1 MWRDGPVLRSAFLAL
16 AAVLCMGSGPRP
28 AAAGQTVVTDL
39 RVGENA
45 KTTRFVLD
53 LTGRVEFRVFTLA
66 DPYRVVI
73 DLPAVAWRLPVRPLP
88 ERRGLLAKLRYGL
101 FKPGI
106 SRVVLDMNG
115 PAAVDKAFLLVPAG
129 VHAYRLV
136 LDLVPTS
143 RAAFLK
149 RAGRPDARAASLT
162 PVPARPRPGYGTAK
176 TAVPPPPLR
185 KPRRADKPRRA
196 ESKPGIVIDPGH
208 GGIDPGTTSVG
219 GIYEKH
225 VTLAV
230 AREMKAQLER
240 TGRFRVVLT
249 RERDIFLRLRDRVA
263 KGRDAGARLF
273 MSIHADAIKN
283 RKVRG
288 LSVYTLSERASDKEA
303 EALAE
308 KENKADLIAG
318 IDLTHETP
326 EVANILIDL
335 AQRESMNESVRFASL
350 LIKELRR
357 KTRVLRR
364 SHRFAG
370 FAVLKAPDV
379 PSVLLEVGFLSN
391 REDEKA
397 LRSKKYRAKLAAAV
411 VRAVD
416 GYFARVEE
424 ATRK

>member
-149 RAGRPDARAASLT
+149 RAGRQDARAASPT
-162 PVPARPRPGYGTAK
+162 TVPAHPRPGYGTSK
-176 TAVPPPPLR
+176 TAVPPLPLR
-185 KPRRADKPRRA
+185 KPRRT
-196 ESKPGIVIDPGH
+196 ESKPVIVIDPGH
-208 GGIDPGTTSVG
+208 GGVDPGTTSVG

-225 VTLAV
+225 VTLSV

-318 IDLTHETP
+318 IDLTNETP

-335 AQRESMNESVRFASL
+335 AQRESMNESVHFASL

-424 ATRK
+424 AKRK

>member
-1 MWRDGPVLRSAFLAL
+1 MLRDGPVLRLAFMAL
-16 AAVLCMGSGPRP
+16 TAALCIGSGPRP

-53 LTGRVEFRVFTLA
+53 LSDRVEFRVFTLA

-73 DLPAVAWRLPVRPLP
+73 DLPAVGWRLPVRPLP
-88 ERRGLLAKLRYGL
+88 EGRGLLAKLRYGL
-101 FKPGI
+101 FKPGT

-149 RAGRPDARAASLT
+149 RAGRSDARAAFLT
-162 PVPARPRPGYGTAK
+162 PVPARPRPGYGPSTTA
-176 TAVPPPPLR
+176 APRLPL
-185 KPRRADKPRRA
+185 PKPRRA
-196 ESKPGIVIDPGH
+196 ESKPVIVIDPGH
-208 GGIDPGTTSVG
+208 GGVDPGTTSVG

-225 VTLAV
+225 VTLSV

-249 RERDIFLRLRDRVA
+249 RGRDIFLRLRDRVA

-273 MSIHADAIKN
+273 LSIHADAIKN

-288 LSVYTLSERASDKEA
+288 ISVYTLSERASDTEA

-326 EVANILIDL
+326 EVTNILIDL

-397 LRSKKYRAKLAAAV
+397 LRSKKYRAKLAQAV

>member
-1 MWRDGPVLRSAFLAL
+1 MWRDGPVLRLAFLAL
-16 AAVLCMGSGPRP
+16 AVALCIGSGPRP
-28 AAAGQTVVTDL
+28 AAAGQTVVTGL
-39 RVGENA
+39 RVGQNA
-45 KTTRFVLD
+45 QTTRIVLD
-53 LTGRVEFRVFTLA
+53 LTDRVEFRVFTLA

-73 DLPAVAWRLPVRPLP
+73 DLPAVGWRLPARPLP
-88 ERRGLLAKLRYGL
+88 GRTGLLEKLRYGL

-106 SRVVLDMNG
+106 SRVVLDTNR
-115 PAAVDKAFLLVPAG
+115 PTAVDKAFLLEPAG
-129 VHAYRLV
+129 AYAYRLV

-149 RAGRPDARAASLT
+149 RSGRPAAWAASRKPAPAGR
-162 PVPARPRPGYGTAK
+162 RPGDSAPK
-176 TAVPPPPLR
+176 AAALPLR
-185 KPRRADKPRRA
+185 KPGRGDSRPV
-196 ESKPGIVIDPGH
+196 IVIDPGH
-208 GGIDPGTTSVG
+208 GGVDPGTTGVS
-219 GIYEKH
+219 GISEKH
-225 VTLAV
+225 VTLSV
-230 AREMKAQLER
+230 AREMKARLER

-249 RERDIFLRLRDRVA
+249 RGRDIFLRLRDRVA
-263 KGRDAGARLF
+263 KGRATGARLF

-283 RKVRG
+283 SRVRG
-288 LSVYTLSERASDKEA
+288 VSIYTLSERASDAEA
-303 EALAE
+303 AALAE

-318 IDLTHETP
+318 VDLTNETP
-326 EVANILIDL
+326 EVTNILIDL
-335 AQRESMNESVRFASL
+335 AQRETMNESARFASI

-357 KTRVLRR
+357 TTRVLRN

-397 LRSKKYRAKLAAAV
+397 LRSKSYRAKLAAAV

-416 GYFARVEE
+416 GYFARIEE

>member
-1 MWRDGPVLRSAFLAL
+1 MWREGPVLRLAFLAL
-16 AAVLCMGSGPRP
+16 AAALCIGSGPRP
-28 AAAGQTVVTDL
+28 AAAGQAGETVVTDL
-39 RVGENA
+39 RVGQNA

-53 LTGRVEFRVFTLA
+53 LSHRVEFRVFTLA

-73 DLPAVAWRLPVRPLP
+73 DLPAVVWRLPARPLP
-88 ERRGLLAKLRYGL
+88 EGRGLLAKLRYGL
-101 FKPGI
+101 FKPGT

-115 PAAVDKAFLLVPAG
+115 PAAVDKAFLLVPLG
-129 VHAYRLV
+129 VYAYRLV

-149 RAGRPDARAASLT
+149 RAGRPDAWAASLT
-162 PVPARPRPGYGTAK
+162 PVPARPRPGYGTSK
-176 TAVPPPPLR
+176 TAVSPLPLR
-185 KPRRADKPRRA
+185 KPRRGA
-196 ESKPGIVIDPGH
+196 SKPVIVIDPGH
-208 GGIDPGTTSVG
+208 GGVDPGTTSVG

-249 RERDIFLRLRDRVA
+249 RGRDIFLRLRDRVA

-273 MSIHADAIKN
+273 ISIHADAIKN
-283 RKVRG
+283 RRVRG
-288 LSVYTLSERASDKEA
+288 LSVYTLSERASDTEA

-318 IDLTHETP
+318 IDLTNETP
-326 EVANILIDL
+326 EVTNILIDL

-350 LIKELRR
+350 LINELRR
-357 KTRVLRR
+357 KIRVLRR

-391 REDEKA
+391 RKDEKA

>member
-1 MWRDGPVLRSAFLAL
+1 MAL
-16 AAVLCMGSGPRP
+16 TAALCIGSGPRP

-53 LTGRVEFRVFTLA
+53 LSDRVEFRVFTLA

-73 DLPAVAWRLPVRPLP
+73 DLPAVGWRLPVRPLP

-101 FKPGI
+101 FKPGT

-129 VHAYRLV
+129 THAYRLV

-149 RAGRPDARAASLT
+149 RAGRSDARAAFLT
-162 PVPARPRPGYGTAK
+162 PVPARPRPGYGKPK
-176 TAVPPPPLR
+176 TAVSPLPMR
-185 KPRRADKPRRA
+185 KPRRA
-196 ESKPGIVIDPGH
+196 ESKPVIVIDPGH
-208 GGIDPGTTSVG
+208 GGVDPGTTSVG

-225 VTLAV
+225 VTLSV

-249 RERDIFLRLRDRVA
+249 RGRDIFLRLRDRVA
-263 KGRDAGARLF
+263 KGRDADARLF
-273 MSIHADAIKN
+273 ISIHADAIKN
-283 RKVRG
+283 RTVRG
-288 LSVYTLSERASDKEA
+288 LSVYTLSERASDTEA

-318 IDLTHETP
+318 IDLTGETP
-326 EVANILIDL
+326 EVTNILIDL

-379 PSVLLEVGFLSN
+379 PSVLMEVGFLSN
-391 REDEKA
+391 RADEKA

>member
-16 AAVLCMGSGPRP
+16 AAALCIGSGPRP
-28 AAAGQTVVTDL
+28 AAAEQTVVTDL
-39 RVGENA
+39 RVGEKA
-45 KTTRFVLD
+45 KTTRFVLELSD
-53 LTGRVEFRVFTLA
+53 RVEFRVFTLA

-73 DLPAVAWRLPVRPLP
+73 DLPAVGWRLPVRPLP
-88 ERRGLLAKLRYGL
+88 EGRGLLAKLRYGL
-101 FKPGI
+101 FKPGT
-106 SRVVLDMNG
+106 SRVVLDMNR
-115 PAAVDKAFLLVPAG
+115 PAAVDKAFLLVPLGA
-129 VHAYRLV
+129 HPYRLV
-136 LDLVPTS
+136 LDLVPIS
-143 RAAFLK
+143 RAAFLR
-149 RAGRPDARAASLT
+149 RAGQPNARTASLT
-162 PVPARPRPGYGTAK
+162 PVPARPRPGFATPK
-176 TAVPPPPLR
+176 TAASALPLR
-185 KPRRADKPRRA
+185 QPRRREPKPV
-196 ESKPGIVIDPGH
+196 IVIDPGH

-225 VTLAV
+225 VTLSV

-249 RERDIFLRLRDRVA
+249 RGRDIFVRLRDRVA

-283 RKVRG
+283 RTERG
-288 LSVYTLSERASDKEA
+288 LSVYTLSGRASDKEA

-318 IDLTHETP
+318 IDLTGETP
-326 EVANILIDL
+326 EVTNILIDL

-379 PSVLLEVGFLSN
+379 PSVLIEVGFLSN

-411 VRAVD
+411 VRAVE
-416 GYFARVEE
+416 GYFTRVEE

>member
-1 MWRDGPVLRSAFLAL
+1 MWRDGPVLRLTFLAL
-16 AAVLCMGSGPRP
+16 AAALCIGSGPRP

-39 RVGENA
+39 RVGEYA

-53 LTGRVEFRVFTLA
+53 LSDRVEFRVFTLA

-73 DLPAVAWRLPVRPLP
+73 DLPAVGWRLPVRPLP
-88 ERRGLLAKLRYGL
+88 EGRGLLAKLRYGL
-101 FKPGI
+101 FKPGT

-115 PAAVDKAFLLVPAG
+115 PAAVDKAFLLVPTG

-149 RAGRPDARAASLT
+149 RVGRPDARVASPT
-162 PVPARPRPGYGTAK
+162 PVPARPSPGLHTSKA
-176 TAVPPPPLR
+176 AVSPLPVR
-185 KPRRADKPRRA
+185 KPRRGG
-196 ESKPGIVIDPGH
+196 SKPVIVIDPGH
-208 GGIDPGTTSVG
+208 GGVDPGTTSVG

-225 VTLAV
+225 VTLSV

-249 RERDIFLRLRDRVA
+249 RGRDIFLRLRDRVA
-263 KGRDAGARLF
+263 KGRDVGARLF
-273 MSIHADAIKN
+273 MSIHADAIEN
-283 RKVRG
+283 RTVRG
-288 LSVYTLSERASDKEA
+288 LSVYTLSERASDTEA

-318 IDLTHETP
+318 IDLTGETP
-326 EVANILIDL
+326 DVTNILIDL

-391 REDEKA
+391 RKDEKA

>member
-149 RAGRPDARAASLT
+149 RAGRQDARAASPT
-162 PVPARPRPGYGTAK
+162 TVPAHPRPGYGTSK
-176 TAVPPPPLR
+176 TAVPPLPLR
-185 KPRRADKPRRA
+185 KPRRT
-196 ESKPGIVIDPGH
+196 ESKPVIVIDPGH
-208 GGIDPGTTSVG
+208 GGVDPGTTSVG

-225 VTLAV
+225 VTLSV
-230 AREMKAQLER
+230 AREMKVKLER

-249 RERDIFLRLRDRVA
+249 RGRDIFIRLRDRVA
-263 KGRDAGARLF
+263 QGRDAGARLF
-273 MSIHADAIKN
+273 MSIHADAIMD

-288 LSVYTLSERASDKEA
+288 RSVYDRSDTAS
-303 EALAE
+303 
-308 KENKADLIAG
+308 
-318 IDLTHETP
+318 
-326 EVANILIDL
+326 
-335 AQRESMNESVRFASL
+335 
-350 LIKELRR
+350 R
-357 KTRVLRR
+357 K
-364 SHRFAG
+364 
-370 FAVLKAPDV
+370 
-379 PSVLLEVGFLSN
+379 
-391 REDEKA
+391 
-397 LRSKKYRAKLAAAV
+397 
-411 VRAVD
+411 
-416 GYFARVEE
+416 
-424 ATRK
+424 

>member
-1 MWRDGPVLRSAFLAL
+1 MWRDGPVLRLAFLAL
-16 AAVLCMGSGPRP
+16 TAALCIGSGPRP

-39 RVGENA
+39 RVGENE

-53 LTGRVEFRVFTLA
+53 LSDRVEFRVFTLA

-73 DLPAVAWRLPVRPLP
+73 DLPAVGWRLPVRPLP
-88 ERRGLLAKLRYGL
+88 EGRGLLAKLRYGL
-101 FKPGI
+101 FKPGT

-115 PAAVDKAFLLVPAG
+115 PAAVDKAFLLVPLGA
-129 VHAYRLV
+129 HPYRLV

-162 PVPARPRPGYGTAK
+162 PVPARPRPGYGTSK
-176 TAVPPPPLR
+176 TAVSPLPLR
-185 KPRRADKPRRA
+185 KPRRGG
-196 ESKPGIVIDPGH
+196 SKPVIVIDPGH
-208 GGIDPGTTSVG
+208 GGVDPGTTSVG

-225 VTLAV
+225 VTLSV

-240 TGRFRVVLT
+240 AGRFRVVLT
-249 RERDIFLRLRDRVA
+249 RGRDIFVRLRDRVA
-263 KGRDAGARLF
+263 KGRDANARLF
-273 MSIHADAIKN
+273 ISIHADAIKN
-283 RKVRG
+283 RTVRG
-288 LSVYTLSERASDKEA
+288 LSVYTLSERASDTEA
-303 EALAE
+303 AALAE

-318 IDLTHETP
+318 IDLTNETP
-326 EVANILIDL
+326 EVTNILIDL

-357 KTRVLRR
+357 ETRVLRR

-397 LRSKKYRAKLAAAV
+397 LRSKKYRAKLAQAV

-416 GYFARVEE
+416 RYFARVEE

>member
-16 AAVLCMGSGPRP
+16 AAALCMGSGVRP
-28 AAAGQTVVTDL
+28 AAAGQTAVTDL

-53 LTGRVEFRVFTLA
+53 LSDRVEFRVFTLA

-73 DLPAVAWRLPVRPLP
+73 DLPAVGWRLPVRPLP
-88 ERRGLLAKLRYGL
+88 EKRGLLAKLRYGL

-106 SRVVLDMNG
+106 SRVVLDTNG
-115 PAAVDKAFLLVPAG
+115 PVAVDKAFLLVPLGA
-129 VHAYRLV
+129 HPYRLV
-136 LDLVPTS
+136 LDLVPIS
-143 RAAFLK
+143 RAAFLR
-149 RAGRPDARAASLT
+149 RAGQPNARTASLT
-162 PVPARPRPGYGTAK
+162 PVPARPRPGFVTPK
-176 TAVPPPPLR
+176 TAASALPLR
-185 KPRRADKPRRA
+185 QPRRREPKPV
-196 ESKPGIVIDPGH
+196 IVIDPGH

-225 VTLAV
+225 VTLSV
-230 AREMKAQLER
+230 AREMKVQLER

-249 RERDIFLRLRDRVA
+249 RGRDIFVRLRDRVA

-283 RKVRG
+283 RRVRG
-288 LSVYTLSERASDKEA
+288 LSVYTLSERASDAEA

-318 IDLTHETP
+318 IDLTNETP

-411 VRAVD
+411 VRAVE
-416 GYFARVEE
+416 GYFTRVEE

>member
-16 AAVLCMGSGPRP
+16 AAALCMGSGPRP

-53 LTGRVEFRVFTLA
+53 LSDRVEFRVFTLA

-73 DLPAVAWRLPVRPLP
+73 DLPAVDWRLPVRPLP

-149 RAGRPDARAASLT
+149 RVSRPDARAASLT

-185 KPRRADKPRRA
+185 KPRRA
-196 ESKPGIVIDPGH
+196 ESKPVIVIDPGH
-208 GGIDPGTTSVG
+208 GGVDPGTTSVG

-225 VTLAV
+225 VTLSV

-249 RERDIFLRLRDRVA
+249 RGRDIFVRLRDRVA

-273 MSIHADAIKN
+273 ISIHADAIKN

-288 LSVYTLSERASDKEA
+288 LSVYTLSERASDAEA

-318 IDLTHETP
+318 IDLTNETP

-411 VRAVD
+411 VRAVN
-416 GYFARVEE
+416 GNFARVEE

>member
-16 AAVLCMGSGPRP
+16 AAALCMGSGPRP
-28 AAAGQTVVTDL
+28 VAAGQPVVTDL

-45 KTTRFVLD
+45 KTTRLVLD
-53 LTGRVEFRVFTLA
+53 LSDRVEFRVFTLA

-73 DLPAVAWRLPVRPLP
+73 DLPAVGWRLPVRPLP
-88 ERRGLLAKLRYGL
+88 EGRGLLAKLRYGL

-106 SRVVLDMNG
+106 SRVVLDLTG

-149 RAGRPDARAASLT
+149 RVSRPDARAASLT

-176 TAVPPPPLR
+176 TAVPPPLR
-185 KPRRADKPRRA
+185 KPRRA
-196 ESKPGIVIDPGH
+196 ESKPIIVIDPGH
-208 GGIDPGTTSVG
+208 GGVDPGTTSVG

-230 AREMKAQLER
+230 AREMKVQLER

-249 RERDIFLRLRDRVA
+249 RGRDIFIRLRDRVA

-273 MSIHADAIKN
+273 LSIHADAIKN

-288 LSVYTLSERASDKEA
+288 LSVYTLSERASDSEA

-318 IDLTHETP
+318 IDLTNETP

-397 LRSKKYRAKLAAAV
+397 LRSKNYRAKLAAAV
-411 VRAVD
+411 VRAVT

>member
-1 MWRDGPVLRSAFLAL
+1 MWRNGPVLRLAFLAL
-16 AAVLCMGSGPRP
+16 AAVLSIGAGPRP

-45 KTTRFVLD
+45 KTTRVVLE
-53 LTGRVEFRVFTLA
+53 LSNSVEFRVFTLA

-73 DLPAVAWRLPVRPLP
+73 DLPAVGWRLPVRPLP
-88 ERRGLLAKLRYGL
+88 KGKGLLAKLRYGL
-101 FKPGI
+101 FKPGV
-106 SRVVLDMNG
+106 SRVVLDING
-115 PAAVDKAFLLVPAG
+115 PAAVDKAFMLVPLGA
-129 VHAYRLV
+129 HPYRLV

-149 RAGRPDARAASLT
+149 RAGRPDARAASGK
-162 PVPARPRPGYGTAK
+162 PVPGRPRPGLGTSK
-176 TAVPPPPLR
+176 TAVSSLPLR
-185 KPRRADKPRRA
+185 KPRRGA
-196 ESKPGIVIDPGH
+196 SKPVIVIDPGH
-208 GGIDPGTTSVG
+208 GGVDPGTTSVG

-225 VTLAV
+225 VTLSV

-273 MSIHADAIKN
+273 ISIHADAIKN
-283 RKVRG
+283 RRVRG

-303 EALAE
+303 AALAE

-318 IDLTHETP
+318 IDLTGETP
-326 EVANILIDL
+326 EVTNILIDL

-357 KTRVLRR
+357 KKASVLRR

-391 REDEKA
+391 REEEKA
-397 LRSKKYRAKLAAAV
+397 LRSRKYRAKLAAAV

>member
-16 AAVLCMGSGPRP
+16 AAALCIGSGLRP

-53 LTGRVEFRVFTLA
+53 LSDRVEFRVFTLA

-73 DLPAVAWRLPVRPLP
+73 DLPAVGWRLPVRPLP
-88 ERRGLLAKLRYGL
+88 EGRGLLAKLRYGL
-101 FKPGI
+101 FKPGT

-129 VHAYRLV
+129 THAYRLV

-162 PVPARPRPGYGTAK
+162 PVPARPRPGYGTSK
-176 TAVPPPPLR
+176 TAVSRLPLR
-185 KPRRADKPRRA
+185 KPRRGG
-196 ESKPGIVIDPGH
+196 SKPVIVIDPGH
-208 GGIDPGTTSVG
+208 GGVDPGTTSVG

-225 VTLAV
+225 VTLSV

-249 RERDIFLRLRDRVA
+249 RGRDIFLRLRDRVA

-273 MSIHADAIKN
+273 ISIHADAIKN
-283 RKVRG
+283 RTVRG
-288 LSVYTLSERASDKEA
+288 LSVYTLSERASDTEA

-318 IDLTHETP
+318 IDLTNETP
-326 EVANILIDL
+326 EVTNILIDL